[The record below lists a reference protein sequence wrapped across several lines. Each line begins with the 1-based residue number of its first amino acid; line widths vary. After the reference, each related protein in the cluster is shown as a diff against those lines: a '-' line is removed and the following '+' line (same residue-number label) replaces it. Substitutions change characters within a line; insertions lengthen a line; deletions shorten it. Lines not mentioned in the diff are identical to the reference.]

1 MNQSSPQ
8 KLNIFRLDRS
18 VNNYM
23 IFFTVD
29 NNRSLK
35 KMLEEHSRKKKNFSF
50 CLRMSNVVIF
60 ELVLKIHEFP
70 T

>member
-35 KMLEEHSRKKKNFSF
+35 KMLEEHSRKKTFHF
-50 CLRMSNVVIF
+50 V
-60 ELVLKIHEFP
+60 
-70 T
+70 